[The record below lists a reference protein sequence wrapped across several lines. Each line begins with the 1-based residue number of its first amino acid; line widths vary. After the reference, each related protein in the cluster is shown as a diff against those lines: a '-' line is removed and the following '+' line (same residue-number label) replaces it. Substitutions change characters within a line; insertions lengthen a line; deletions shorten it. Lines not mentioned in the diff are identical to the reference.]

1 MNRAATDF
9 SSSTN
14 QAVSVFL
21 LIVIATPIIVFL
33 GYYSFSAPNTPLIK
47 PDSEGYLQFAAYRTG
62 GYPFFLELLKP
73 IIRDAS
79 DYALAQRLLSR
90 PPSLSSPSKSCEVSA
105 VSFLLPS
112 SKSSCWASPQLTR
125 IISK

>member
-1 MNRAATDF
+1 MNKAATNF

-47 PDSEGYLQFAAYRTG
+47 PDLEGYLQFAAYRTG
-62 GYPFFLELLKP
+62 GYPFFLEPLKP

-79 DYALAQRLLSR
+79 DYALAQRLLFA
-90 PPSLSSPSKSCEVSA
+90 SA
-105 VSFLLPS
+105 VSVLAFQVLPS
-112 SKSSCWASPQLTR
+112 FGSLLLTAFVE
-125 IISK
+125 IISAGHPRS